1 MTRLFVATD
10 LTERTRIAE
19 RRAALI
25 AQRKGWTL
33 DLVHAVDNEQP
44 EAVIALHR
52 REAERMLGSA
62 CATLAAEASQHCAS
76 RVLLGDPAEAL
87 AREAAREGAALIV
100 LGPHRRRVI
109 RDIFVGTTGERV
121 IRAASTPVLSVHA
134 EPGGHWQR
142 MLLALDGS
150 AASGAAVAAVRAL
163 GLLDPGNVVAAIV
176 TEEPSAGMLRRSGA
190 SASDIDA
197 AEAALRRE
205 ALATLAAVLPRGGF
219 GCAREVITDA
229 VGSTGEILCRA
240 AERLGCDVIAMG
252 TRGCGG
258 LGGFALGSVASAV
271 LARATVDVMVVP
283 PPNR

>member
-25 AQRKGWTL
+25 AQSKGWAI

-52 REAERMLGSA
+52 EEAERMLGAA
-62 CATLAAEASQHCAS
+62 CKVLAAEASRPCAP
-76 RVLLGDPAEAL
+76 RVVLGDPAEAL
-87 AREAAREGAALIV
+87 AGEAALDGAALIV
-100 LGPHRRRVI
+100 LGPHRRRLI

-134 EPGGHWQR
+134 EPGGHWRR

-163 GLLDPGNVVAAIV
+163 GLLDPSNVVAIMAA
-176 TEEPSAGMLRRSGA
+176 EAPAAGMLRRSGA
-190 SASDIDA
+190 SAAEIDA
-197 AEAALRRE
+197 AGAILRRE
-205 ALATLAAVLPRGGF
+205 ALATLAAVLHRGGF
-219 GCAREVITDA
+219 ACAREVIADDA
-229 VGSTGEILCRA
+229 GSTAEALCQA
-240 AERLGCDVIAMG
+240 AGRLGCDVIAMG
-252 TRGCGG
+252 TRGSGG
-258 LGGFALGSVASAV
+258 IGGFSLGSVASAV
-271 LARATVDVMVVP
+271 LARAAVDVLVVP
-283 PPNR
+283 PVAL

>member
-25 AQRKGWTL
+25 AQRKGWTME
-33 DLVHAVDNEQP
+33 LVHAVDNEQP
-44 EAVIALHR
+44 KAVVALHR
-52 REAERMLGSA
+52 QEAERILGAA
-62 CATLAAEASQHCAS
+62 CTTLTAEVSQPCTP
-76 RVLLGDPAEAL
+76 RVVLGDPAEAL
-87 AREAAREGAALIV
+87 ASEAARERAALIV
-100 LGPHRRRVI
+100 LGPHRRRLI

-134 EPGGHWQR
+134 EPGGYWRR

-150 AASGAAVAAVRAL
+150 VASGAAVAAVRAL
-163 GLLDPGNVVAAIV
+163 GLLDPGNVVAVIAA
-176 TEEPSAGMLRRSGA
+176 EAPAAGMLRRSGA
-190 SASDIDA
+190 SAADVDA

-219 GCAREVITDA
+219 ACAREIITDD
-229 VGSTGEILCRA
+229 VGSTAEILCRA
-240 AERLGCDVIAMG
+240 ADRLGCDLIAMG
-252 TRGCGG
+252 TRGSGG

-271 LARATVDVMVVP
+271 LARATVDVLVVP
-283 PPNR
+283 PTNR